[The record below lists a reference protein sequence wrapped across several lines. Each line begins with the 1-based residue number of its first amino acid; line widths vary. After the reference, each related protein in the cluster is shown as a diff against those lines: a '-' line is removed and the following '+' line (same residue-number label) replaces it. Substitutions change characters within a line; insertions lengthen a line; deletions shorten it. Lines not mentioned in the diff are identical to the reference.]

1 MSAPQRRPWQS
12 GPSDPDE
19 QRLIAAAP
27 LYKAAYEEAKSGVE
41 GQTGELDAIRQR
53 AGAYM
58 SFVGAATAF
67 LVGTSLSLQTARGAG
82 FYVLAGVATALSLVT
97 IAFACLVLL
106 PTRTWEQKLSG
117 QDLVE
122 GWIETDVPP
131 TETLYF
137 RALALLY
144 DEMRAAN
151 EAVLQQMRWR
161 LAGVVV
167 GGSLQVLSWALL
179 AWYMG

>member
-1 MSAPQRRPWQS
+1 MNASHKRPWQS
-12 GPSDPDE
+12 GPSDPSE
-19 QRLIAAAP
+19 QRLSAAAP

-41 GQTGELDAIRQR
+41 GQTSELDAIRQR
-53 AGAYM
+53 AAAYM

-67 LVGTSLSLQTARGAG
+67 LVGTSLRLPTTRNLE
-82 FYVLAGVATALSLVT
+82 FYVIAGIATSLSLLTV
-97 IAFACLVLL
+97 IFACLVLL

-144 DEMRAAN
+144 DDMRAAN
-151 EAVLQQMRWR
+151 ETVLQQVRWR
-161 LAGVVV
+161 LTGVVV
-167 GGSLQVLSWALL
+167 CGSLQVLAWATL